1 VDGLKIN
8 KDKLECVDIVYPTN
22 CPDVSAQ
29 DLAYCE
35 GFISRLLSVSK
46 REIKIKFNT
55 SLRLVETNVAELK
68 QYLDIVLKANKL
80 NNLYGQ
86 FNKLFFNQRTLKLIK
101 QDKLYEINI
110 QEQGTFPDFTW
121 IITKPA

>member
-1 VDGLKIN
+1 M
-8 KDKLECVDIVYPTN
+8 DIVYPIN
-22 CPDVSAQ
+22 CPDASAQ

-80 NNLYGQ
+80 NNLYSQ
-86 FNKLFFNQRTLKLIK
+86 FNKLLFDQGKLKLIK
-101 QDKLYEINI
+101 QDKLYEIDV
-110 QEQGTFPDFTW
+110 QELGTYPDFTW
-121 IITKPA
+121 IIKKPA